1 MLYYGG
7 WDGDNN
13 HHQNLTSFEID
24 DNVTWVKG
32 KHTIK
37 VGFKGR
43 QEYNNVEELQQAEG
57 SHSFYGDWTQLY
69 DPSSQAARL
78 ITGTGFADVLLG
90 LPTYL
95 SNQYN
100 RGSSTSSRRKLAR
113 TSTIRG
119 R

>member
-13 HHQNLTSFEID
+13 HKQNLTSYQID

-37 VGFKGR
+37 FGLKGR
-43 QEYNNVEELQQAEG
+43 QAYNNIEELQQAEG

-69 DPSSQAARL
+69 DPAAQSAAPF
-78 ITGTGFADVLLG
+78 TGTGFGSLLLG
-90 LPTYL
+90 LPT
-95 SNQYN
+95 
-100 RGSSTSSRRKLAR
+100 
-113 TSTIRG
+113 
-119 R
+119 